1 MFFVLRLVHIV
12 FGGFWVGSVLFM
24 ALFLAPTLKHL
35 GPAGGPVM
43 GHLTQVRKLPTWMLT
58 AAILTILSGAGLFW
72 QVSGGMQGSWFATGP
87 GKVFSA
93 GALLALLTLAIG
105 LTVSM
110 PSARRMGMLMAARAK
125 ATTPPTPEEVAELA
139 RLQQRLAT
147 SQVVAGVLV
156 LGATM
161 AMAVARYT

>member
-1 MFFVLRLVHIV
+1 MFFVFRLVHIV
-12 FGGFWVGSVLFM
+12 FGAFWVGSVLFM

-43 GHLTQVRKLPTWMLT
+43 GHLTQVRKLPIWMMT
-58 AAILTILSGAGLFW
+58 AALLTILSGAGLYW
-72 QVSGGMQGSWFATGP
+72 RVSGGMQPSWFATGP

-93 GALLALLTLAIG
+93 GAVLGLLTLIIG
-105 LTVSM
+105 LSVSM
-110 PSARRMGMLMAARAK
+110 PSARRMGVLMAARAK

-147 SQVVAGVLV
+147 SQFVAAILI